1 MEKNMNEV
9 EIMDAS
15 AVSRAIIRI
24 AHEIIENNGGTDQ
37 LCIIGIHNRG
47 VPLARRIANIIERSE
62 GVRIPFGMLDI
73 AFYRDDVDIEGL
85 PIVNSTD
92 VPFSVDDK
100 HIVLIDDVIYTG
112 RTARAAMDAMIDMG
126 RPKIIRF
133 AALIDRGHRELPIC
147 ADFVGKIVPTSRSE
161 RVNVKLVE
169 TDDVDGVSITK

>member
-47 VPLARRIANIIERSE
+47 VPLARRIVNIIERSE

-73 AFYRDDVDIEGL
+73 AFYRDDRYRRL
-85 PIVNSTD
+85 AHRKLNRCA
-92 VPFSVDDK
+92 FSVDDQ

-112 RTARAAMDAMIDMG
+112 RTARRYGRDDRHG

-133 AALIDRGHRELPIC
+133 AASDRGHRELPIC
-147 ADFVGKIVPTSRSE
+147 ADFVGKIGH
-161 RVNVKLVE
+161 LAF
-169 TDDVDGVSITK
+169 